1 VNRFSPRLAS
11 RLLGG
16 FALLA
21 VLMGVPLAVMAEES
35 EPVASISL
43 SVLPD
48 TPDGTARYDTVLRY
62 VFTIRNTGEV
72 VLTDIA
78 LTDTLCGDVGAVSSL
93 SPGSTVEF
101 EGWARVESGEG
112 VATVRAL
119 APGSVEVS
127 ATAVH
132 AIEPYISHDWP
143 DEESAVPD
151 PASAA
156 AQTVAP
162 VTAVAPDAAAAGEP
176 FLPFTGESPARY
188 LTLAWATGL
197 ALLGAILRR
206 RARAI

>member
-1 VNRFSPRLAS
+1 VNRFSPRRAS
-11 RLLGG
+11 RLLAA
-16 FALLA
+16 FVLLALLIA
-21 VLMGVPLAVMAEES
+21 VPLAAMAEEPA
-35 EPVASISL
+35 PVASISL

-48 TPDGTARYDTVLRY
+48 TLDGTARYDTMLRY

-127 ATAVH
+127 ATAAH
-132 AIEPYISHDWP
+132 AIDPYISHDWP
-143 DEESAVPD
+143 DDEAAEPD
-151 PASAA
+151 PALAVT
-156 AQTVAP
+156 QTVAP
-162 VTAVAPDAAAAGEP
+162 VTAVAAGAAVADEA
-176 FLPFTGESPARY
+176 FLPFTGERPIGH
-188 LTLAWATGL
+188 LALAAATGF
-197 ALLGAILRR
+197 LGITLRR
-206 RARAI
+206 YGRAI

>member
-1 VNRFSPRLAS
+1 VNRFSARRAS
-11 RLLGG
+11 RLLAA
-16 FALLA
+16 FVLLALLIA
-21 VLMGVPLAVMAEES
+21 GPLAVMAEE
-35 EPVASISL
+35 PALVASISL

-48 TPDGTARYDTVLRY
+48 TLDGTARYDTMLRY

-127 ATAVH
+127 ATAAH

-143 DEESAVPD
+143 DDEAAEPG
-151 PASAA
+151 PALAA
-156 AQTVAP
+156 AQTVTP
-162 VTAVAPDAAAAGEP
+162 VTAVTAAVADEA
-176 FLPFTGESPARY
+176 FLPFTGERPIGN
-188 LTLAWATGL
+188 LALAAATGF
-197 ALLGAILRR
+197 LGITLRR
-206 RARAI
+206 YGRAI